1 MPIGFIGL
9 GSLGMAMAR
18 RLRETGVDLVV
29 WNRTREKAEVFGGEV
44 AGSPSELAS
53 RSDIIFLNLFDSGA
67 VREVLDGECGLLQGI
82 GDGKIVVDTT
92 TNHFQAVKEFCELC
106 GEHGVHYLEAP
117 VLGSVVPASQGK
129 LTILISGVPSA
140 YEAAKPYLERL
151 GEKLFYL
158 EQPALATRMKLINN
172 LVLGSL
178 MASLAEAVVLGEEC
192 GLSRE
197 QVLDVLGA
205 GAGNSGVLAAKRG
218 KLLAED
224 FSPHFAVRAIYKDL
238 HLMQELA
245 KSMKRRAVAAGPAKE
260 LYGLAEERGMAGDDF
275 SAVYK
280 VLREM

>member
-18 RLRETGVDLVV
+18 RLRATGIDLVV
-29 WNRTREKAEVFGGEV
+29 WNRTREKAEEFGGEI
-44 AGSPSELAS
+44 AGSPAEVAS
-53 RSDIIFLNLFDSGA
+53 RADTIFLNLFDSGA
-67 VREVLDGECGLLQGI
+67 VRDVLTGPCGVLQATGE
-82 GDGKIVVDTT
+82 GKIVVDTT
-92 TNHFQAVKEFCELC
+92 TNHFQAVGEFYELC
-106 GEHGVHYLEAP
+106 GQRGMHYVEAP

-140 YEAAKPYLERL
+140 YEAAKPYLEKL

-158 EQPALATRMKLINN
+158 EQPSLATRMKLVNN

-178 MASLAEAVVLGEEC
+178 MASLSEAVVLGEEC
-192 GLSRE
+192 GMSRE

-205 GAGNSGVLAAKRG
+205 GAGNTGVLTAKRQ
-218 KLLAED
+218 KLLTGD

-238 HLMQELA
+238 QLVQELA
-245 KSMKRRAVAAGPAKE
+245 RSLKRRTVAGGAAKE
-260 LYGLAEERGMAGDDF
+260 LYGLAEERGMAGEDF

-280 VLREM
+280 VLRDL